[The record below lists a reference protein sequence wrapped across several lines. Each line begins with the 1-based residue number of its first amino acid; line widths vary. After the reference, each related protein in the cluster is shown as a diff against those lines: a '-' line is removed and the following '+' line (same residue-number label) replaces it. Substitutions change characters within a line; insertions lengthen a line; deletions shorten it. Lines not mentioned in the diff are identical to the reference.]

1 MGLQAILFISVFIS
15 ILLAFIYF
23 IRFVS
28 RKLSGRIPPQL
39 YDRVEQVIIGGIVV
53 GVVSMF
59 QPWLFVGY
67 KYGFLVVLFSTLA
80 FIVWSH
86 ITPSAVLYG
95 EEEFVNVSAQEV
107 VRKTALE

>member
-1 MGLQAILFISVFIS
+1 MGFQAILFILIFVS

-28 RKLSGRIPPQL
+28 HRLSPRVPQRI
-39 YDRVEQVIIGGIVV
+39 YDRVEQLIIGGIVV
-53 GVVSMF
+53 GVVGMF

-67 KYGFLVVLFSTLA
+67 KYGFLIVLASTLG

-86 ITPSAVLYG
+86 VTPSAVLYG
-95 EEEFVNVSAQEV
+95 EDDFTNISAQEV
-107 VRKTALE
+107 VRKSTFE